1 MSGGHFQNYYSFE
14 YIADEIE
21 SIIHENKYDF
31 SKETLDE
38 FIKAVI
44 AIRLA
49 KIYTQRIDW
58 LISGDDGEE
67 TFHKRLSEDM
77 NHV

>member
-1 MSGGHFQNYYSFE
+1 MSGGHFRYSDLE

-21 SIIHENKYDF
+21 SIIQENKYDF

-38 FIKAVI
+38 FMKGVI

-49 KIYTQRIDW
+49 KIYTQRIDL
-58 LISGDDGEE
+58 LISGDDREE
-67 TFHKRLSEDM
+67 TFHKRLTEDM